1 MFDEALATVASDGS
15 LERLGCFGSGS
26 REPMSDKISV
36 LSFSRGA
43 KMASLAG
50 FDGTRFSNVVNPT
63 CRCTAA
69 VRSR

>member
-15 LERLGCFGSGS
+15 LERLGCFGPGS
-26 REPMSDKISV
+26 REPMSDKISM

-43 KMASLAG
+43 KMASLVG

-63 CRCTAA
+63 CRCMAA
-69 VRSR
+69 VRNR